1 MSAINYTHGKR
12 MQIIINEFSLSKK
25 KKKKKK
31 HQKGQQQYPYSNF
44 LRCSSKNNLLIKT

>member
-31 HQKGQQQYPYSNF
+31 QNPERATAVPIFKF
-44 LRCSSKNNLLIKT
+44 LKMLLKEQFAN